1 MRPASSAALL
11 RAYLRGGIGNLA
23 TIGRSMRNAREQRL
37 LRFGPVLLAIAV
49 GCELKVLVEGAPV
62 LSASSAL
69 LLTSTAL
76 VLVIARDA
84 LRRDR

>member
-1 MRPASSAALL
+1 MRS
-11 RAYLRGGIGNLA
+11 GVGNLA
-23 TIGRSMRNAREQRL
+23 TIDCSMRNAREQRL

-49 GCELKVLVEGAPV
+49 VCELKVLVDGAPV
-62 LSASSAL
+62 VSAASAL